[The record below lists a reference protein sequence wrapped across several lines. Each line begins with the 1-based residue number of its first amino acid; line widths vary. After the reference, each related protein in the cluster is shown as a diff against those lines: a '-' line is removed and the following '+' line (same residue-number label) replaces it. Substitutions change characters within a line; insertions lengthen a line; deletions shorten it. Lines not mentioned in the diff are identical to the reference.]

1 MQFYSP
7 PTTPFLEILH
17 ADEALVIANK
27 QSGLLS
33 VPGRGEDKK
42 DCLLSRLQTRYPT
55 ALTVH
60 RLDMQTSGLMIF
72 ALGKQNQSALSRLFE
87 SRQIIKRYCA
97 WVAGSPNE
105 NQGSIDLPIIVD
117 WPNRP
122 LQKVDFENGKPSLT
136 QWKVIK
142 REKEKTC
149 ISLFPLTG
157 RSHQLRVHLQEIG
170 HPILGDPLYGT
181 TESREMAPR
190 LLLHADYLKFT
201 HPVSNETFTITS
213 PSPF

>member
-42 DCLLSRLQTRYPT
+42 DCLLSRLQTKFPS

-72 ALGKQNQSALSRLFE
+72 ALDKKNQTALSRLFE
-87 SRQIIKRYCA
+87 MRQIIKRYSA
-97 WVAGSPNE
+97 WVAGSPDE
-105 NQGSIDLPIIVD
+105 NQGAIDLP
-117 WPNRP
+117 
-122 LQKVDFENGKPSLT
+122 L
-136 QWKVIK
+136 
-142 REKEKTC
+142 
-149 ISLFPLTG
+149 
-157 RSHQLRVHLQEIG
+157 
-170 HPILGDPLYGT
+170 
-181 TESREMAPR
+181 MA
-190 LLLHADYLKFT
+190 
-201 HPVSNETFTITS
+201 
-213 PSPF
+213 

>member
-17 ADEALVIANK
+17 ADEALVIVDK

-33 VPGRGEDKK
+33 VPWRGEDKK
-42 DCLLSRLQTRYPT
+42 DCLLSRVQTKFPL

-72 ALGKQNQSALSRLFE
+72 ALGKNNQSALSRLFE
-87 SRQIIKRYCA
+87 SRQILKRYCA
-97 WVAGSPNE
+97 WVEGSPNE
-105 NQGSIDLPIIVD
+105 NKGSIDLPIIVD

-122 LQKVDFENGKPSLT
+122 RQKVDYENGKPSLT
-136 QWKVIK
+136 QWTVIK

-149 ISLFPLTG
+149 LSLVPLTG

-181 TESREMAPR
+181 IESRKMAPR
-190 LLLHADYLKFT
+190 LLLHADFLEFT
-201 HPVSNETFTITS
+201 HPVSKELFTIAC

>member
-1 MQFYSP
+1 MQFYLP
-7 PTTPFLEILH
+7 PTSPFLEILH
-17 ADEALVIANK
+17 ADDALVIANK

-42 DCLLSRLQTRYPT
+42 DCLLSRIQTEFPS

-72 ALGKQNQSALSRLFE
+72 ALDKKNQTALSRLFE
-87 SRQIIKRYCA
+87 SRQIIKEYCA
-97 WVAGSPNE
+97 WISGSPNE
-105 NQGSIDLPIIVD
+105 DEGSIDLPIIVD

-122 LQKVDFENGKPSLT
+122 LQKVDFEDGKPSLT
-136 QWKVIK
+136 HWRVIK
-142 REKEKTC
+142 REKEKTLL
-149 ISLFPLTG
+149 SLSPHTG

-181 TESREMAPR
+181 IKSRSMASR
-190 LLLHADYLKFT
+190 LLLHANFLQFT
-201 HPVSNETFTITS
+201 HPVSNE
-213 PSPF
+213 PFSINSSIPF